1 MIAERPINISEEY
14 RKIALQGEPILDNSQ
29 NLVIISMQNYEE
41 MVKAKHNVEYM
52 AEIDKRVERL
62 ARGEGIHKTMEEL
75 RAMENE

>member
-29 NLVIISMQNYEE
+29 NLVIISMKNYEE
-41 MVKAKHNVEYM
+41 MVKAKHNAEYM
-52 AEIDKRVERL
+52 AEIDRRVERL
-62 ARGEGIHKTMEEL
+62 ARGEGVHKTMEEL